1 MEPHLIATLK
11 AEETLFELLRQ
22 IQTHLMFLVSV
33 LQKLGYFFM
42 NCFNHSGLL
51 DVSSIRF
58 CGILR
63 IKLDVCFATSLS
75 QRHQ

>member
-22 IQTHLMFLVSV
+22 IQTHLMFLVIV
-33 LQKLGYFFM
+33 LQKLRYFFM
-42 NCFNHSGLL
+42 NCFNHS

-63 IKLDVCFATSLS
+63 IKLDVCFATSLP
-75 QRHQ
+75 QHHQ